1 MIDKNLRKIAPTG
14 LRDPGARKKL
24 EFFVPG
30 DESASKLIASARFQT
45 PRGTPKKLPFFMGTF
60 LGTFWALPGR
70 SWGHRD
76 IFGVPRGVR
85 KRAGTINFDAP
96 DRPWE
101 SLGRFG
107 RPESILGAILGRFWM
122 PQGTPGSDFALF
134 FDTDFH
140 ADLSSVASLLS
151 TS

>member
-1 MIDKNLRKIAPTG
+1 
-14 LRDPGARKKL
+14 
-24 EFFVPG
+24 
-30 DESASKLIASARFQT
+30 
-45 PRGTPKKLPFFMGTF
+45 MGTF
-60 LGTFWALPGR
+60 LGTFWVLPGR

-85 KRAGTINFDAP
+85 ERAGTINFDAP

-107 RPESILGAILGRFWM
+107 RPESISGAISGRFW
-122 PQGTPGSDFALF
+122 SEFALF
-134 FDTDFH
+134 FDTDVH
-140 ADLSSVASLLS
+140 SDLSSVASLLS

>member
-1 MIDKNLRKIAPTG
+1 MG
-14 LRDPGARKKL
+14 LCEPAVRKKL
-24 EFFVPG
+24 DFFAPG
-30 DESASKLIASARFQT
+30 GESASKLIASARFQT

-85 KRAGTINFDAP
+85 ERAGTINFDAP

-107 RPESILGAILGRFWM
+107 RPESISGAILGRFW
-122 PQGTPGSDFALF
+122 TPIFTPICPPSRRFCRRVRAERHTDRHTLQSKKLF
-134 FDTDFH
+134 GETH
-140 ADLSSVASLLS
+140 G
-151 TS
+151 

>member
-1 MIDKNLRKIAPTG
+1 M
-14 LRDPGARKKL
+14 
-24 EFFVPG
+24 
-30 DESASKLIASARFQT
+30 
-45 PRGTPKKLPFFMGTF
+45 
-60 LGTFWALPGR
+60 LPGR

-76 IFGVPRGVR
+76 IFEVPRGVR

-107 RPESILGAILGRFWM
+107 RPESILGAILARFWM
-122 PQGTPGSDFALF
+122 PQGTPGSDFTLF
-134 FDTDFH
+134 SDTDFH

>member
-1 MIDKNLRKIAPTG
+1 
-14 LRDPGARKKL
+14 
-24 EFFVPG
+24 
-30 DESASKLIASARFQT
+30 
-45 PRGTPKKLPFFMGTF
+45 MGTF

-85 KRAGTINFDAP
+85 ERAGTINFDAP

-107 RPESILGAILGRFWM
+107 RPESILGAILGRFW
-122 PQGTPGSDFALF
+122 TPIFTPICPPSRRFCRRVRAERHTDRHTLQSKKLSARHTDRHALRSKRLN
-134 FDTDFH
+134 DTT
-140 ADLSSVASLLS
+140 ARSSGHLCKRLILQASWPSNDITLDG
-151 TS
+151 